1 MFFCRTDSEEPE
13 VITTPSPTS
22 GLYIRDRGGK
32 LSKVSIPSNCLAF
45 QTGEALEIA
54 TNRRLLATP
63 HCVHVGSSAAGHRAT
78 SRASFA
84 LFMQP
89 DTDANLSETTTF
101 GQFSKRA
108 FERHYETIG

>member
-1 MFFCRTDSEEPE
+1 MFFRCTDSEDLE
-13 VITTPSPTS
+13 VISSPSPTS
-22 GLYIRDRGGK
+22 GLYIRDRSGK

-63 HCVHVGSSAAGHRAT
+63 HCVHVGTPATGQHAT

-89 DTDANLSETTTF
+89 NTDANLSDTITF
-101 GQFSKRA
+101 GQFSKQI
-108 FERHYETIG
+108 FESHYGTIG